1 MKIFEEE
8 TDKLSLL
15 DKIFAFLPLIMI
27 IIYAMREHRLKY
39 RHQGAGNGF
48 LRQTTPSKHDKTP
61 PTNSQE
67 SEAHFIYFD
76 WNCSEN
82 KWSFYVVQKPI
93 RSFGP
98 QLVAVKYFKN
108 TKNITF
114 IVILLNCELF
124 CILFF
129 LQRFINFTAFIQ
141 FVLIFPVKY
150 EIVD

>member
-1 MKIFEEE
+1 MSQKDYKITIIIFSLDPSFIIAEYLMKIFEEE

-76 WNCSEN
+76 
-82 KWSFYVVQKPI
+82 
-93 RSFGP
+93 
-98 QLVAVKYFKN
+98 
-108 TKNITF
+108 
-114 IVILLNCELF
+114 
-124 CILFF
+124 
-129 LQRFINFTAFIQ
+129 
-141 FVLIFPVKY
+141 
-150 EIVD
+150 